1 MNALTSELLPAGED
15 VPFTRIGDA
24 MARGTCH
31 ASGATPMRA
40 LVATV
45 VAVGPSERLAAAAE
59 ALQTLGDAGTVR
71 GILISEGDN
80 AAPPARVA
88 GNTVALHGLKPS
100 FFNNAVAALRLSS
113 LPTLVWWR
121 GGRADTLDGLAELAD
136 RIVLDYDRPAT
147 ASSDDTADP
156 IWSRAATLFDDCAF
170 SDLRWARLTQWRA
183 LMAHFFDIPEVLA
196 AAADFS
202 RLRIAGSD
210 RQSAH
215 LFAAWLRSSIQFHEG
230 FTVDLSEGSQGT
242 PIDEIRLGDGG
253 SGACPGTGGPPGRS
267 PDLPRD
273 RGRRSRP
280 PKRVP
285 VGAARRPVSDG
296 PHNGGAQNPRSRC
309 GLRARFALSG
319 VRSSAISCH
328 LRSDTAFRLTVTA

>member
-1 MNALTSELLPAGED
+1 VNALTTEWLPAGED
-15 VPFTRIGDA
+15 VPFTKIGDA

-71 GILISEGDN
+71 GILISEGGN

-147 ASSDDTADP
+147 ASTDDTADP

-202 RLRIAGSD
+202 RLSIMGDD

-215 LFAAWLRSSIQFHEG
+215 LFAAWLRSSIQFREG
-230 FTVDLSEGSQGT
+230 FTVDLAEGSM
-242 PIDEIRLGDGG
+242 PLDEIRLGDGG
-253 SGACPGTGGPPGRS
+253 KEPAQELVVRLAAHRTCLETEVAVRGHRS
-267 PDLPRD
+267 A
-273 RGRRSRP
+273 SRL
-280 PKRVP
+280 VP
-285 VGAARRPVSDG
+285 LGEQSLT
-296 PHNGGAQNPRSRC
+296 S
-309 GLRARFALSG
+309 LITEELKIRARDSAFERALLHL
-319 VRSSAISCH
+319 VSARQQSAA
-328 LRSDTAFRLTVTA
+328 T

>member
-1 MNALTSELLPAGED
+1 VDALTSELLPAGED
-15 VPFTRIGDA
+15 VPFTKIGDA

-59 ALQTLGDAGTVR
+59 ALQALGDAGTVR

-100 FFNNAVAALRLSS
+100 YFNNAVAALRLSS

-147 ASSDDTADP
+147 TSADDTADP
-156 IWSRAATLFDDCAF
+156 ISSRAATLFDDCAF

-196 AAADFS
+196 AAAGFS

-215 LFAAWLRSSIQFHEG
+215 LFAAWLRSSIQFHQG

-242 PIDEIRLGDGG
+242 PIDEIRLGD
-253 SGACPGTGGPPGRS
+253 TGVEPAQELAVRLAAHRTCLETEVAVRGHRS
-267 PDLPRD
+267 A
-273 RGRRSRP
+273 SRL
-280 PKRVP
+280 VP
-285 VGAARRPVSDG
+285 LGDQSVT
-296 PHNGGAQNPRSRC
+296 
-309 GLRARFALSG
+309 GLITEELKIRARDAAFERALLYL
-319 VRSSAISCH
+319 VSARQQS
-328 LRSDTAFRLTVTA
+328 AAN